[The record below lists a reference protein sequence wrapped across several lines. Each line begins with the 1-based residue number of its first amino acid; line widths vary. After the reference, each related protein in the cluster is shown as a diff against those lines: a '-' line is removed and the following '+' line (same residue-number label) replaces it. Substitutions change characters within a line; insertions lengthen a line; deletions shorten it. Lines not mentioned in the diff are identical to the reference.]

1 MGVPHGARQQHST
14 SAPAAGPFSRDF
26 NESFMFSRPLA
37 PPAPRAR
44 AFPRRSPR
52 PAAGGE
58 VLPPAPRAAL
68 SPAAPRARRRGEV
81 FPRPLPAPRFSPPLP
96 APAAGEKFFPAR
108 SPRRAF
114 PPAAAPRAAARAAAR
129 AAGENELASAA
140 SVWYN
145 GGTVH
150 GRDAGRQ
157 WGEHLRQHGGTRRRR
172 LRRRG
177 DARCAPRHSAAAARL
192 PARNRAGVCDRKNQ
206 RGKPTCA
213 L

>member
-1 MGVPHGARQQHST
+1 MNVPHGARQQHST
-14 SAPAAGPFSRDF
+14 SVPAAGPFSRDF
-26 NESFMFSRPLA
+26 NESFMIIRPLA
-37 PPAPRAR
+37 PR
-44 AFPRRSPR
+44 R

-68 SPAAPRARRRGEV
+68 FPLPPPRALPPAPRYSPCRRRSRPRRAPRAALPPGEEVSRSAPRRAILPAALV
-81 FPRPLPAPRFSPPLP
+81 PPAPRFSPS
-96 APAAGEKFFPAR
+96 R
-108 SPRRAF
+108 
-114 PPAAAPRAAARAAAR
+114 APRAAARAAA
-129 AAGENELASAA
+129 ENELASA
-140 SVWYN
+140 SSIWYN
-145 GGTVH
+145 DSTVH
-150 GRDAGRQ
+150 RRDAGRQ
-157 WGEHLRQHGGTRRRR
+157 WGEHLRQHGGTRRGR

>member
-1 MGVPHGARQQHST
+1 MDVPHGARQQHST
-14 SAPAAGPFSRDF
+14 SAPAAGPFSSDF
-26 NESFMFSRPLA
+26 NESFMIIRPLA
-37 PPAPRAR
+37 PR
-44 AFPRRSPR
+44 R

-81 FPRPLPAPRFSPPLP
+81 FPRPLPAPRFSPCRR
-96 APAAGEKFFPAR
+96 PAR
-108 SPRRAF
+108 CRPRRAI
-114 PPAAAPRAAARAAAR
+114 PTVVAGRARAALFPLPPPR
-129 AAGENELASAA
+129 ALPPALPPAPPRETSWQAHHLSGIMIALSIDGTPGG
-140 SVWYN
+140 N
-145 GGTVH
+145 G
-150 GRDAGRQ
+150 
-157 WGEHLRQHGGTRRRR
+157 GEHLRQHGGTRRGR

-192 PARNRAGVCDRKNQ
+192 PARNRAGVRDRKNQ